1 MDDWTL
7 LTGRCLLF
15 TVHSGNI
22 MTQYDALIIGGGHNG
37 LVAAATLAKSG
48 RKVLLLEKREVL
60 GGAAA
65 TEPLF
70 PGFAINTGAGDAGLL
85 ADEIVKELHLKMHG
99 LEFRESQ
106 AAIFAPQLNGEALTL
121 WRDTGKAAAEITR
134 FSPRD
139 AERYPAFVAQVNQF
153 GGILRQMFLQT
164 PPDPYERNLN
174 DLMGWGKV
182 ALNLRLLGD
191 RPMMEFMRVLPL
203 SIKDYLDDWF
213 ESDVLKGA
221 LAGDGLTGLMQGP
234 YSGGTTLMF
243 LYQHSNGY
251 MNRRTVVGGMGQLA
265 AALTSAAQTNGAEI
279 RTGVGVRRILVEEN
293 IAVGAELDN
302 GERLQAQVILS
313 NADPRRTFFELVG
326 PQQLEPRFM
335 RQVRNII
342 YRGSTARLHLAL
354 NGLPQFVGQIEE
366 GQVRGRVVISPSV
379 RYLEKAYDNAK
390 YGQFSEQPY
399 LDITIPSLNDPTLAP
414 AGQHILSITMK
425 YAPYRL
431 RGTEWSEQKNVL
443 AAHIINTLEP
453 YAPGLRD
460 LILHQHL
467 ITPLDWEQTYSL
479 TEGNMMHGQMTIDQ
493 LLVMRPVPGWSQYRT
508 PIDNLYLCGAGSHP
522 GGGVTGVPGYNAA
535 RAVLKG

>member
-1 MDDWTL
+1 
-7 LTGRCLLF
+7 
-15 TVHSGNI
+15 

-37 LVAAATLAKSG
+37 LVAAATLAKAG
-48 RKVLLLEKREVL
+48 RKVLVLEKRDVL

-65 TEPLF
+65 TESLF
-70 PGFAINTGAGDAGLL
+70 PGFAINTGAGDVGLF

-106 AAIFAPQLNGEALTL
+106 VALFAPQADGNALTL
-121 WRDTGKAAAEITR
+121 WRDTGKAAADIAR
-134 FSPRD
+134 FSQRD
-139 AERYPAFVAQVNQF
+139 AGRYPDFVAQVNQF

-221 LAGDGLTGLMQGP
+221 LASDGLAGLMQGP

-243 LYQHSNGY
+243 LYQHSNSF

-265 AALTSAAQTNGAEI
+265 AALVSVAQTHGAEI
-279 RTGVGVRRILVEEN
+279 RTGVGVRRILIEEN
-293 IAVGAELDN
+293 AATGVELDN
-302 GERLQAQVILS
+302 DEQIQAHVILS
-313 NADPRRTFFELVG
+313 NADPRRTFFEMVG

-335 RQVRNII
+335 RQVRNIL

-354 NGLPQFVGQIEE
+354 SGLPQFVGQTDE
-366 GQVRGRVVISPSV
+366 GQVRGRIVISPSV

-390 YGQFSEQPY
+390 YGQISEQPY
-399 LDITIPSLNDPTLAP
+399 LDITIPSLNDPTLTP
-414 AGQHILSITMK
+414 AGQHILSITMR
-425 YAPYRL
+425 YAPYHL
-431 RGTEWSEQKNVL
+431 RGTDWTEQKITL
-443 AAHIINTLEP
+443 TDHIINTLEP
-453 YAPGLRD
+453 YAPGLRN

-467 ITPLDWEQTYSL
+467 ITPLDWEQTYGL
-479 TEGNMMHGQMTIDQ
+479 TEGSIMQGQMTIDQ

-508 PIDNLYLCGAGSHP
+508 PVDNLYLCGAGAHP
-522 GGGVTGVPGYNAA
+522 GGGVTGAPGYNAA
-535 RAVLKG
+535 REVLKK